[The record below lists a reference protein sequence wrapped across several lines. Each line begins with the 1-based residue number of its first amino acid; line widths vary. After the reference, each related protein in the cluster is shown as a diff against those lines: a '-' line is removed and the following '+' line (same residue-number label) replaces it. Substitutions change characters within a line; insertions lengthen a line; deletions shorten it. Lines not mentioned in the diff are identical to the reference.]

1 MSTGTRSAGAAHAST
16 VDRDAATKHT
26 TVDFV
31 RKDADEQVVTGV
43 VMVPWEVD
51 RQGDY
56 ETPETIESFAADFAD
71 LYANESADGGIMHA
85 AWPSDWMDLEANV
98 IAGRDE
104 LPDAVADADLDD
116 GTWVQQWRITD
127 GGLWSLID
135 DEIFEGFSIGA
146 RDVEWRGPMEQSD
159 LPEGV
164 GVPDE
169 FDEDDPVWELVDGI
183 TREVSTVD
191 TPAVPDALVLDKDDA
206 EKALQQY
213 LGDRDGFIEE
223 MQQRGHDE
231 ADAERVWDVM
241 SRAVEVDGS
250 DSPGKESLYERIGK
264 AAAGVLPGVS
274 APESPDDAAGA
285 ETQTRPDTAKE
296 GRTLSRANRDSAM
309 AAIDANLDLLEDAGV
324 DHGMTRFTDRES
336 YAFDLSE
343 HTARSWG
350 GGGDGDDD
358 DTDDEDDDSESESM
372 TDTNDDGG
380 DGSSKSGDGDGGDPF
395 DDAPA
400 WAKSLKDD
408 IEQNSEQIKEV
419 ADGGDTEEEKDAFDD
434 APEWASALKEQVE
447 ANAQAVES
455 IGKQA
460 GFSQQVQGNGNAD
473 KNGEGDE
480 PTLANAL
487 RKGGV
492 Q

>member
-43 VMVPWEVD
+43 VMVPWQVD

-85 AWPSDWMDLEANV
+85 AWPSDWMGLEANV

-127 GGLWSLID
+127 DGLWSLID
-135 DEIFEGFSIGA
+135 DGIFQGFSIGA
-146 RDVEWRGPMEQSD
+146 RDVEWRGPMDQSD

-164 GVPDE
+164 GVPEE
-169 FDEDDPVWELVDGI
+169 FTEDDPVWELVDGI

-191 TPAVPDALVLDKDDA
+191 TPAVPDALVLDKDNA
-206 EKALQQY
+206 QKALQQY
-213 LGDRDGFIEE
+213 LGDRDGFIAE

-274 APESPDDAAGA
+274 APDTPDDAAGA

-296 GRTLSRANRDSAM
+296 GRTLSQSNRESAM

-350 GGGDGDDD
+350 GDDGTDD
-358 DTDDEDDDSESESM
+358 DTDDDSESESM
-372 TDTNDDGG
+372 TDTTDDGG

-408 IEQNSEQIKEV
+408 IEANSKQIEQV
-419 ADGGDTEEEKDAFDD
+419 ASGDGDTEEEKDAFDD
-434 APEWASALKEQVE
+434 APEWATALAKQVE
-447 ANAQAVES
+447 ANAEAVES

-460 GFSQQVQGNGNAD
+460 GFSQQVQSNGDGGDAD
-473 KNGEGDE
+473 KTDDS
-480 PTLANAL
+480 LAGVL
-487 RKGGV
+487 RSAGV